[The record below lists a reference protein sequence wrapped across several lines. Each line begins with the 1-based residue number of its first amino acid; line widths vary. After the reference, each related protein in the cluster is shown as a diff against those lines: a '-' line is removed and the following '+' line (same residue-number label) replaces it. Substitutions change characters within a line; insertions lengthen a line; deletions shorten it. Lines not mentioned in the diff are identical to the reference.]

1 MLPDT
6 GERYLS
12 TPLFAEVPADM
23 TAEELE
29 IARSTPNYRFDAPPP
44 VVAAPARPAEPV
56 PVSAEAAAFVEQVVA
71 DREQPVTM
79 FALEWCEFC
88 WSVRRLFAKLGI
100 KYRSVDL
107 DSVEYQKDNRG
118 GQIRA
123 ALSART
129 SFTTIPQIFVGGEFL
144 GGCTD
149 VFDAYKEGRLQQLLD
164 NSHVTYDRTQRLDP
178 YSFLPTW
185 LHPR

>member
-1 MLPDT
+1 
-6 GERYLS
+6 
-12 TPLFAEVPADM
+12 
-23 TAEELE
+23 
-29 IARSTPNYRFDAPPP
+29 
-44 VVAAPARPAEPV
+44 
-56 PVSAEAAAFVEQVVA
+56 
-71 DREQPVTM
+71 M

-88 WSVRRLFAKLGI
+88 WSVRRMFAKHGI
-100 KYRSVDL
+100 AYRSVDL
-107 DSVEYQKDNRG
+107 DSVEYQQGNRG

-129 SFTTIPQIFVGGEFL
+129 SFSTIPQIFVGGEFL

-164 NSHVTYDRTQRLDP
+164 KNHVAYDRTLKVDP